1 MILLFLRIFTFLTG
15 EGTGDIIERIFVYG
29 VFLIMPVE
37 KNFTEGKILGPLMK
51 FALPVMFAMFLQA
64 MYGAVDLFVVGKFAT
79 PEDVSAVSTGS
90 QIMLTLGNL
99 IISLAMGTTIYFGQQ
114 IGMGNAK
121 KGGAIIGAS
130 VALFATIGIAM
141 SMLIPVSAEGIA
153 TIMKAPED
161 AFSETVDYIMI
172 CGAGMLA
179 IVSYNL
185 IGAIFRSMGDSKTP
199 LMTVAIA
206 CVFNIAGDLVLI
218 AGFGL
223 GAKGAAIAT
232 VAAQLLSVVFSL
244 LIIRKREFPFEFSLK
259 MIRFDGEI
267 IGRVL
272 KLGLPIALQ
281 DFLVGIS
288 FLVLQAIV
296 NTLGVTASAGVGVAQ
311 KVCGF
316 IMLVPGS
323 FMQSI
328 SAFVAQNIGA
338 GKPDR
343 ALKALKS
350 SIAVSFLF
358 GVAMFAFAF
367 FKGDLLTGLFAKDEE
382 VILAGAEYLRSYA
395 IDCLFTCFLFC
406 FIGYY
411 NGRGNTAFVMTQGLI
426 GAFAVRIPV
435 SLIMCN
441 WEPVSLFHIGLA
453 TPCSTLVQI
462 VLCFGFYALLKHK
475 GTSVTEIPKENGG

>member
-1 MILLFLRIFTFLTG
+1 MQL
-15 EGTGDIIERIFVYG
+15 
-29 VFLIMPVE
+29 E

-79 PEDVSAVSTGS
+79 PADVSAVSTGS
-90 QIMLTLGNL
+90 QIMMTLGNL

-114 IGMGNAK
+114 IGMGNAR

-130 VALFATIGIAM
+130 IALFATIGIAM
-141 SMLIPVSAEGIA
+141 SVLIPVSANGIA
-153 TIMKAPED
+153 TIMKAPAD
-161 AFSETVDYIMI
+161 ALSQTVDYIRI

-206 CVFNIAGDLVLI
+206 CAFNIAGDLILI
-218 AGFGL
+218 AGFKL

-232 VAAQLLSVVFSL
+232 VGAQLLSVFFSMV
-244 LIIRKREFPFEFSLK
+244 IIRKRNFPFEFTMK

-316 IMLVPGS
+316 IMLVPAA

-338 GKPDR
+338 GKMDR
-343 ALKALKS
+343 AVKALKS
-350 SIAVSFLF
+350 TIAVSFVF
-358 GVAMFAFAF
+358 GAVMFAFAF
-367 FKGDLLTGLFAKDEE
+367 FKGDLLTGLFAKDGD
-382 VILAGAEYLRSYA
+382 VIIAGAEYLKSYA

-406 FIGYY
+406 FIGFY
-411 NGRGNTAFVMTQGLI
+411 NGKGNTAFVMVQGLI

-435 SLIMCN
+435 SLFMCN

-462 VLCFGFYALLKHK
+462 MLCFGFYAYLKHK
-475 GTSVTEIPKENGG
+475 SMPVQQLRIEKKD

>member
-1 MILLFLRIFTFLTG
+1 
-15 EGTGDIIERIFVYG
+15 
-29 VFLIMPVE
+29 MPIE

-130 VALFATIGIAM
+130 IALFATIGMAM
-141 SMLIPVSAEGIA
+141 SVIIPISANGIA

-161 AFSETVDYIMI
+161 AFSKTVDYIMI

-206 CVFNIAGDLVLI
+206 CGFNIAGDLVLI

-232 VAAQLLSVVFSL
+232 VAAQLLSVVFSM
-244 LIIRKREFPFEFSLK
+244 LIIRKKEFPFEFNLK

-272 KLGLPIALQ
+272 KLGFPIALQ

-296 NTLGVTASAGVGVAQ
+296 NSLGVTASAGVGVAQ

-323 FMQSI
+323 FM
-328 SAFVAQNIGA
+328 
-338 GKPDR
+338 
-343 ALKALKS
+343 
-350 SIAVSFLF
+350 
-358 GVAMFAFAF
+358 
-367 FKGDLLTGLFAKDEE
+367 
-382 VILAGAEYLRSYA
+382 
-395 IDCLFTCFLFC
+395 
-406 FIGYY
+406 
-411 NGRGNTAFVMTQGLI
+411 
-426 GAFAVRIPV
+426 
-435 SLIMCN
+435 
-441 WEPVSLFHIGLA
+441 
-453 TPCSTLVQI
+453 
-462 VLCFGFYALLKHK
+462 
-475 GTSVTEIPKENGG
+475 

>member
-1 MILLFLRIFTFLTG
+1 M
-15 EGTGDIIERIFVYG
+15 
-29 VFLIMPVE
+29 E
-37 KNFTEGKILGPLMK
+37 KNFTEGKILVPLMK

-64 MYGAVDLFVVGKFAT
+64 MYGAVDLFVVGKFAA
-79 PEDVSAVSTGS
+79 PEDVSAVATGS
-90 QIMLTLGNL
+90 QIMMTLGNL
-99 IISLAMGTTIYFGQQ
+99 VTSLAMGTTIYFGQQ
-114 IGMGNAK
+114 IGMGNAR

-130 VALFATIGIAM
+130 IALFSLIGICM
-141 SMLIPVSAEGIA
+141 SVMIPVFAEGI
-153 TIMKAPED
+153 TGIMKAPED
-161 AFSETVDYIMI
+161 AFSQTVDYIRI
-172 CGAGMLA
+172 CGGGMLA
-179 IVSYNL
+179 IVFYNL

-206 CVFNIAGDLVLI
+206 CVFNIVGDMALI
-218 AGFGL
+218 AGLKL

-232 VAAQLLSVVFSL
+232 VSAQLLSVFFSL
-244 LIIRKREFPFEFSLK
+244 MIIRKRKFSFEFSKK

-272 KLGLPIALQ
+272 KLGFPIALQ
-281 DFLVGIS
+281 DFLVGTS

-316 IMLVPGS
+316 IMLVPAA

-338 GKPDR
+338 GRRDR
-343 ALKALKS
+343 AVKALKS
-350 SIAVSFLF
+350 TIAVSFIF
-358 GVAMFAFAF
+358 GAAMFAFSF
-367 FKGDLLTGLFAKDEE
+367 FKGELLTGLFAKDSD
-382 VILAGAEYLRSYA
+382 VIVAGAEYLRSYA

-406 FIGYY
+406 FIGFY
-411 NGRGNTAFVMTQGLI
+411 NGKGNTTFVMIQGLI

-435 SLIMCN
+435 SFIMSR

-462 VLCFGFYALLKHK
+462 MLCFAFYVYIK
-475 GTSVTEIPKENGG
+475 KEERVR

>member
-1 MILLFLRIFTFLTG
+1 MSA
-15 EGTGDIIERIFVYG
+15 
-29 VFLIMPVE
+29 E
-37 KNFTEGKILGPLMK
+37 KNFTEGKILGPLMR

-114 IGMGNAK
+114 IGMGNAR

-130 VALFATIGIAM
+130 IALFATIGIVM
-141 SMLIPVSAEGIA
+141 SVLIPLWADGIA
-153 TIMKAPED
+153 TIMKAPKD
-161 AFSETVDYIMI
+161 AFSQTVDYIRI

-206 CVFNIAGDLVLI
+206 CVFNIAGDLFLI
-218 AGFGL
+218 AGLKL

-232 VAAQLLSVVFSL
+232 VAAQLLSVFFSMI
-244 LIIRKREFPFEFSLK
+244 IIRKREFPFIFTMK
-259 MIRFDGEI
+259 MIRFDKEI

-272 KLGLPIALQ
+272 KLGFPIALQ
-281 DFLVGIS
+281 DFLVGTS

-316 IMLVPGS
+316 IMLVPAS

-338 GKPDR
+338 GKMDR
-343 ALKALKS
+343 AVKALKS
-350 SIAVSFLF
+350 SIAVSFVF
-358 GVAMFAFAF
+358 GAFMFALGF
-367 FKGDLLTGLFAKDEE
+367 FKGDLLTGLFAKDSE

-406 FIGYY
+406 FIGFY
-411 NGRGNTAFVMTQGLI
+411 NGKGNTAFVMVQGLI

-435 SLIMCN
+435 SFIMSR

-462 VLCFGFYALLKHK
+462 LLCFAFYAYLKNK
-475 GTSVTEIPKENGG
+475 PMPIKQAKMITDQKTDGAKRK

>member
-1 MILLFLRIFTFLTG
+1 M
-15 EGTGDIIERIFVYG
+15 
-29 VFLIMPVE
+29 E
-37 KNFTEGKILGPLMK
+37 KNFTEGKILVPLMK

-64 MYGAVDLFVVGKFAT
+64 MYGAVDLFVVGKFAA
-79 PEDVSAVSTGS
+79 PEDVSAVATGS
-90 QIMLTLGNL
+90 QIMMTLGNL
-99 IISLAMGTTIYFGQQ
+99 VTSLAMGTTIYFGQQ
-114 IGMGNAK
+114 IGMGNAR

-130 VALFATIGIAM
+130 IALFSLIGICM
-141 SMLIPVSAEGIA
+141 SVMIPVFAEGI
-153 TIMKAPED
+153 TGIMKAPED
-161 AFSETVDYIMI
+161 AFSQTVDYIRI
-172 CGAGMLA
+172 CGGGMLA
-179 IVSYNL
+179 IVFYNL

-206 CVFNIAGDLVLI
+206 CVFNIVGDMALI
-218 AGFGL
+218 AGLKL

-232 VAAQLLSVVFSL
+232 VSAQFLSVFFSL
-244 LIIRKREFPFEFSLK
+244 MIIRKRKFSFEFSKK

-272 KLGLPIALQ
+272 KLGFPIALQ
-281 DFLVGIS
+281 DFLVGTS

-316 IMLVPGS
+316 IMLVPAA

-338 GKPDR
+338 GRRDR
-343 ALKALKS
+343 AVKALKS
-350 SIAVSFLF
+350 TIAVSFIF
-358 GVAMFAFAF
+358 GAAMFAFSF
-367 FKGDLLTGLFAKDEE
+367 FKGELLTGLFAKDSD
-382 VILAGAEYLRSYA
+382 VIVAGAEYLRSYA

-406 FIGYY
+406 FIGFY
-411 NGRGNTAFVMTQGLI
+411 NGKGNTTFVMIQGLI

-435 SLIMCN
+435 SFIMSR

-462 VLCFGFYALLKHK
+462 MLCFGFYIYIK
-475 GTSVTEIPKENGG
+475 KEEHVR

>member
-1 MILLFLRIFTFLTG
+1 MNT
-15 EGTGDIIERIFVYG
+15 
-29 VFLIMPVE
+29 E

-64 MYGAVDLFVVGKFAT
+64 MYGAVDLFVVGQFAT

-130 VALFATIGIAM
+130 IALFALIGVAL
-141 SMLIPVSAEGIA
+141 SVLIPIFAEGIA

-161 AFSETVDYIMI
+161 AFSQTIDYIRI

-206 CVFNIAGDLVLI
+206 CGFNIAGDLLLI
-218 AGFGL
+218 AVFIL
-223 GAKGAAIAT
+223 GAMGAAIAT
-232 VAAQLLSVVFSL
+232 VSAQLLSVLFSL
-244 LIIRKREFPFEFSLK
+244 IIIRKKQFSFVFSMK
-259 MIRFDGEI
+259 MIRFDKEI
-267 IGRVL
+267 IGMVL
-272 KLGLPIALQ
+272 KLGFPIALQ

-296 NTLGVTASAGVGVAQ
+296 NTLGVNASAGVGLAQ

-316 IMLVPGS
+316 IMLVPAS

-338 GKPDR
+338 GKMDR

-350 SIAVSFLF
+350 SIAVSFIF
-358 GVAMFAFAF
+358 GVTMFVLAF
-367 FKGDLLTGLFAKDEE
+367 FKGDLLTGLFAKDSD
-382 VILAGAEYLRSYA
+382 VIMAGAEYLQAYA

-406 FIGYY
+406 FIGFY
-411 NGRGNTAFVMTQGLI
+411 NGRGNTTFVMVQGLI

-453 TPCSTLVQI
+453 TPCSTIVQI
-462 VLCFGFYALLKHK
+462 LLCFGFYAFLKHSGGK
-475 GTSVTEIPKENGG
+475 NKSTEIAKKI